1 MKMFKVNNAIGCP
14 HCGAMLCKA
23 DTGIRMVTGQIGG
36 INQEMSKYVCLVCKE
51 GEEGVTVS

>member
-1 MKMFKVNNAIGCP
+1 MFKVNNAIGCP

-36 INQEMSKYVCLVCKE
+36 INQEIHVVIWNIQP
-51 GEEGVTVS
+51 TR

>member
-1 MKMFKVNNAIGCP
+1 MFKVNNAIGCP